1 MPAETETPPTP
12 NTETPPAPSGP
23 TGIAAMMAQ
32 LDQAATSGKPIETK
46 PEVKPEAKP
55 ETKPEGTKPEVKP
68 AAKPEVKPSKTPPAE
83 PEMTEADMEKVI
95 KANPKAWRVFEASK
109 KKWQTEKSTL
119 ESRIAQIEAKANTT
133 PADDKK
139 LEALNK
145 QLEEL
150 RGEAG
155 KYQQELI
162 KRDYSASPEYRRDYI
177 DKANN
182 IYAEAVGF
190 VEQLTVTEGD
200 NERKATK
207 ADFDELRAMDL
218 GARIKAAKAKFGDF
232 ASEVLGFTRDI
243 DGVKR
248 AAAEAVQRHAEN
260 YQKEAANRESMSA
273 KEKADYDNFYKSS
286 LEGVQKNESYGKW
299 FSPDEAD
306 PEATQLLN
314 SGYEEIEKVTAEL
327 DKLPVDQ
334 KAAYS
339 AVFRA
344 RAAATPRLILEI
356 NRRDSKISELEAEL
370 AKYRGTDPGSQAGRG
385 GDGIQPSGA
394 KGIREAAAEFDNIPR

>member
-1 MPAETETPPTP
+1 
-12 NTETPPAPSGP
+12 
-23 TGIAAMMAQ
+23 MMAQ
-32 LDQAATSGKPIETK
+32 LDQAATSGKSIPN
-46 PEVKPEAKP
+46 PEDPPAPAPDAKP
-55 ETKPEGTKPEVKP
+55 APAAAKPPAPPAPKPGDKP
-68 AAKPEVKPSKTPPAE
+68 AAKPPTE

-119 ESRIAQIEAKANTT
+119 ESRIAQIESKANQT
-133 PADDKK
+133 PADDKR

-162 KRDYSASPEYRRDYI
+162 KRDYSASPEYKRDYI
-177 DKANN
+177 DKANS
-182 IYAEAVGF
+182 IYEEAVKF
-190 VEQLTVTEGD
+190 VVQLQVAEGEG
-200 NERKATK
+200 ERVATQ
-207 ADFDELRAMDL
+207 ADFDELRSLPL
-218 GARIKAAKAKFGDF
+218 GARAKLAKQKFGDY
-232 ASEVLGFTRDI
+232 ATEVLGFTRDI
-243 DGVKR
+243 DGIKR
-248 AAAEAVQRHAEN
+248 DAAAAIARHAEN
-260 YQKEAANRESMSA
+260 YQKEAANRETMSA
-273 KEKADYDNFYKSS
+273 KERADYDNFYKTS
-286 LEGVQKNESYGKW
+286 LDGIQKNETYGKW

-306 PEATQLLN
+306 PEATELLN
-314 SGYEEIEKVTAEL
+314 SGFSEIEKVTSEL

-334 KAAYS
+334 RAAYS

-356 NRRDSKISELEAEL
+356 NRRDSKITELETEL
-370 AKYRGTDPGSQAGRG
+370 AKYRGTDPGSEAGKG
-385 GDGIQPSGA
+385 GDGLQPSGT